1 VILKIVTEADYDTY
15 TGENRSIE
23 EKPRR
28 KLANGRKEKLD
39 IHSDPAIGKYIYN

>member
-1 VILKIVTEADYDTY
+1 VILKIVPEAGYDTY

-28 KLANGRKEKLD
+28 KLANGKEEKLD
-39 IHSDPAIGKYIYN
+39 RHSDPTFGT